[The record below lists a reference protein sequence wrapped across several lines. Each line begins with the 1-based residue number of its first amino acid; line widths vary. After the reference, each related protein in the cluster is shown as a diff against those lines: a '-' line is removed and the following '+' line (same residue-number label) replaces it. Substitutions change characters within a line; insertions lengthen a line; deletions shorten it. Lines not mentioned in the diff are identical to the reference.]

1 MGKNKEI
8 IKLDKNNNE
17 ICRYYNAIE
26 AYETENISKD
36 KFRKS
41 INKEKYINGYKYVYS
56 GKFSDEVDTST
67 YKFKCPYCD
76 KRFLTYN
83 GLTKHVI
90 RFKKHGDSITQEQ
103 LLADY
108 AYNGIR
114 PKCKCGCGE
123 YTEISY
129 ENGAH
134 FCDYKIGHH
143 SRVYNNWGNN
153 PFAIEKSAKTRK
165 EQYLNGDRIQWNKGK
180 TWEEVYD
187 KETINRLSNNLI
199 DKLKDR
205 LSENKF
211 SISSHLENNFIE
223 NYIKPLN
230 IKYIRQFYIN
240 EIKQFCDILIPDYKV
255 IIEING
261 GYWHCDPR
269 FYNGA
274 INETQQHK
282 IDKDIIK
289 YNWAKE
295 NHYQIIVI
303 WEYDILNNI
312 NQIKKQINDALFIN
326 NENNWETELYG
337 YINSLNIKNDI
348 NFYACDL
355 IKNSELYVKDDYHL
369 SVYNNDPNS
378 ILIFEDEWR
387 YKKDITKSRINN
399 LLGINKTK
407 IFARKCTIKELKY
420 SECKDF
426 MNNNHIQGSVSGKH
440 YLGLFYNN
448 ELVSLMTFGDL
459 RINLGSKKE
468 NGSYELLRFCN
479 KLNTSVVGG
488 ASKLFKYFIK
498 NYNPIKVISYCDKRW
513 SRGKL
518 YETLGFNLI
527 RESKPNYFYINNFLR
542 KRENRFKYRKDKLIA
557 DGFEENYT
565 EREIMKQRMIYR
577 IYDCGCKV
585 YEYIN
590 RE

>member
-8 IKLDKNNNE
+8 IKLDKDNNE

-36 KFRKS
+36 KFRKT

-56 GKFSDEVDTST
+56 GRFSDEVDTSSFK
-67 YKFKCPYCD
+67 YKCPYCD
-76 KRFLTYN
+76 KKFLTYN

-90 RFKKHGDSITQEQ
+90 RFKKHGESITQEK
-103 LLADY
+103 LLADF
-108 AYNGIR
+108 AYGGVR

-134 FCDYKIGHH
+134 FCDYKLGHH

-153 PFAIEKSAKTRK
+153 PLAIKNSAKTRK
-165 EQYLNGDRIQWNKGK
+165 EQYSTGDRIQWNKGK

-187 KETINRLSNNLI
+187 KETINRLSSNLI

-211 SISSHLENNFIE
+211 SISSQLEDSFIE

-230 IKYIRQFYIN
+230 VKYIRQFYIDD
-240 EIKQFCDILIPDYKV
+240 IKQFCDIFIPDYKV

-274 INETQQHK
+274 INKTQQNK

-289 YNWAKE
+289 YNWVKD
-295 NHYQIIVI
+295 NNYKIIVI
-303 WEYDILNNI
+303 WEYDIINNI
-312 NQIKKQINDALFIN
+312 NQIKKQINDALFSN
-326 NENNWETELYG
+326 NKSDWESELYN
-337 YINSLNIKNDI
+337 YINSLNVKTNI
-348 NFYACDL
+348 NFYSCDL
-355 IKNSELYVKDDYHL
+355 IKNSELYVKDDYNI
-369 SVYNNDPNS
+369 SIYNNDPNS
-378 ILIFEDEWR
+378 VLIFEDEWR
-387 YKKDITKSRINN
+387 YKKEITESRINN
-399 LLGINKTK
+399 LLGINKIK
-407 IFARKCTIKELKY
+407 IFARKCVIKELKY

-426 MNNNHIQGSVSGKH
+426 MNNNHIQGAVSGKY

-468 NGSYELLRFCN
+468 DGSYELLRFCN
-479 KLNTSVVGG
+479 KLNTSVIGG

-498 NYNPIKVISYCDKRW
+498 IYNPIKIISYCDKRW

-527 RESKPNYFYINNFLR
+527 RESKPNYFYVNNFLM
-542 KRENRFKYRKDKLIA
+542 KRENRFKYRKDKLVA
-557 DGFEENYT
+557 DGFEENQT
-565 EREIMKQRMIYR
+565 EREIMKKRMIYR

-585 YEYIN
+585 YEYN
-590 RE
+590 N